1 MASFNFGLLEL
12 ADGESGE
19 AAVSVVVGK
28 AKAEA
33 AHAKKAEAAAAAES
47 AEKEK
52 AVHKNLYYFKLR
64 HDNGVRAY
72 IPLPQSPVRLTAR
85 QVPKSRSSFVYSR

>member
-33 AHAKKAEAAAAAES
+33 AHAKKAAAAAES
-47 AEKEK
+47 AAPGTTEKEK

-64 HDNGVRAY
+64 HDNGTYVHTY
-72 IPLPQSPVRLTAR
+72 PYLNLPSGRFPSPDL
-85 QVPKSRSSFVYSR
+85 PSF

>member
-33 AHAKKAEAAAAAES
+33 AHAKKAESAAAES
-47 AEKEK
+47 AAAVATTEK
-52 AVHKNLYYFKLR
+52 AVHKNLYYLKLQ
-64 HDNGVRAY
+64 HDNGTC
-72 IPLPQSPVRLTAR
+72 IHTLT
-85 QVPKSRSSFVYSR
+85 

>member
-28 AKAEA
+28 VKAEA
-33 AHAKKAEAAAAAES
+33 AHAKKAESAATGTT
-47 AEKEK
+47 EKEK
-52 AVHKNLYYFKLR
+52 AVHKNLYYLKLQ
-64 HDNGVRAY
+64 HDNGTC
-72 IPLPQSPVRLTAR
+72 IHLNLPSD
-85 QVPKSRSSFVYSR
+85 